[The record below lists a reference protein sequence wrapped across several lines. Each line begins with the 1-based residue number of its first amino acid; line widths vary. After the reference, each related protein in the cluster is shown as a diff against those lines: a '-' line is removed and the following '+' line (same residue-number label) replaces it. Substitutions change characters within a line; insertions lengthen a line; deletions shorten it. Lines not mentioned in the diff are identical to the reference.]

1 MMKIYG
7 VEMAVIGAQHMLDSC
22 VFFEYTSDYWFGG
35 IYEKF
40 FVLSR
45 PLSLVELFWVV
56 YKGEIDLF
64 MNDTELDFY
73 RFYKIEQIIV
83 LLMVVFLLIDCWCNG
98 DKRYKYRDS
107 YNLNIFLLLR

>member
-1 MMKIYG
+1 
-7 VEMAVIGAQHMLDSC
+7 
-22 VFFEYTSDYWFGG
+22 
-35 IYEKF
+35 
-40 FVLSR
+40 
-45 PLSLVELFWVV
+45 
-56 YKGEIDLF
+56 